1 MSKMGQNFFEMQQDA
16 EQMTLKEFVAK
27 HGAAN
32 ADLYGKLR
40 DPDPEPETD
49 YVYPGSDCQE

>member
-32 ADLYGKLR
+32 ADLYRKLT
-40 DPDPEPETD
+40 DPDPEPD

>member
-16 EQMTLKEFVAK
+16 EHLTQKEFVAK

-32 ADLYGKLR
+32 ADLYRKLT
-40 DPDPEPETD
+40 DPDPEPD